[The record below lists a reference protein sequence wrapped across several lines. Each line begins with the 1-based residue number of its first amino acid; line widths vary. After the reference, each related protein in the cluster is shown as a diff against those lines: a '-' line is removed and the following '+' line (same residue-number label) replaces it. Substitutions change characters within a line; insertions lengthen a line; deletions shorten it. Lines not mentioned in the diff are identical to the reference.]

1 MSLQLF
7 LSFVRTE
14 TVDVN
19 TSAKW
24 CREASCAP
32 ALTDI
37 SWRQMTNPATPTV
50 RETHEST
57 CFGFRLILR
66 FYLTK
71 SIWPPNITWTLAA
84 TFKCGAIV
92 TGNTRTVFRYER
104 NNTML
109 ANKENLNETDH
120 NINSTNQDYAMDNS
134 TATAKILPENRILE
148 QIINSQMAS
157 MTRIVNG
164 EDCPPGECP
173 WQVETLCFSE

>member
-1 MSLQLF
+1 
-7 LSFVRTE
+7 
-14 TVDVN
+14 
-19 TSAKW
+19 
-24 CREASCAP
+24 
-32 ALTDI
+32 
-37 SWRQMTNPATPTV
+37 
-50 RETHEST
+50 
-57 CFGFRLILR
+57 
-66 FYLTK
+66 
-71 SIWPPNITWTLAA
+71 
-84 TFKCGAIV
+84 
-92 TGNTRTVFRYER
+92 
-104 NNTML
+104 ML